1 MIKSAGTLEITTRIG
16 CKVDCVLCP
25 QLKLIQEYSKCSNVN
40 VLTMETYKNCIDK
53 VPASVR
59 IDFSGMA
66 EPWLNPD
73 ATQMLLYAA
82 QKGHRIAVYTTLVG
96 MTLDDFD
103 RIKGIDFTDFVI
115 HLPDIDGN
123 SKIMV
128 TAEYL
133 QLLQC
138 IVSTAPDRLKKIMK
152 FCAHGPTPSEVQ
164 KIVDVNMRLSIHD
177 RAGNVEDS
185 GGIKMNRVHH
195 RGRIQCCLSGID
207 LNHNVLLPDGRVVL
221 CCMDYGMEYIM
232 GNLMQDEYDDILLNE
247 KKEYIRQYL
256 DHDTV
261 SVLCR
266 KCSFATPKRKIFS
279 ISMIKNEED
288 IIESFV
294 RYHMNIFDGMVVVDN
309 GSCDDTKSIL
319 ENLRSEGFPLYIY
332 DDPET
337 NYLQDAKM
345 SQILHEA
352 MKTFQPDLIIPL
364 DADEFIVPNE
374 SENPRVVLEE
384 VDLQKLHYVKWRTYI
399 PDGNDDPEEPVALL
413 KMQHMRQEQ
422 YEKFYKV
429 MVSKYVMQRQS
440 LQLAMGSHDV
450 VIQHHDG
457 NSIGKA
463 VIEELRIAHFPL
475 RSIEQLKSKIY
486 VGWINSL
493 SRYDRKAGEG
503 FHWEVLFTSLMEG
516 GEVTAHMLA
525 EMAKHYDLADKNAEV
540 KTQKKPVDLSHILPI
555 ALKYTSPKTINY
567 TKNLARNAACLAQEY
582 SVQKKNVISTLE
594 PLGNLVQVLF
604 KNNMFKEA
612 LSCTE
617 IALLFGAN
625 PIWLFNKAELHMKLG
640 EVDPA
645 VEAFAKFVSSA
656 GAAQYPQEIKRA
668 KSIIE
673 LVNNEKAKTLAN
685 SKIG

>member
-40 VLTMETYKNCIDK
+40 VLTMEIYKNCIDK

-96 MTLDDFD
+96 MTIDDFN
-103 RIKGIDFTDFVI
+103 RIKGIDFTEFVI

-138 IVSTAPDRLKKIMK
+138 IVSTAPDKLKQLLK
-152 FCAHGPTPSEVQ
+152 FCAHGPTPAEVR

-232 GNLMQDEYDDILLNE
+232 GNLMQDKYSDVLVNE
-247 KKEYIRQYL
+247 KKEFIRQHL
-256 DHDTV
+256 DYEQN

-266 KCSFATPKRKIFS
+266 KCSFAMPKRRIFS
-279 ISMIKNEED
+279 ISMVKNEED

-319 ENLRSEGFPLYIY
+319 ESLRAEGLPLYIY

-345 SQILHEA
+345 SQILHAA
-352 MKTFQPDLIIPL
+352 MKTFQPELIVPL
-364 DADEFIVPNE
+364 DADEFIVANE
-374 SENPRVVLEE
+374 SKSPRAVLED

-399 PDGNDDPEEPVALL
+399 PDESDDPAELVTLL

-450 VIQHHDG
+450 VFPNNDG
-457 NSIGKA
+457 NNIGKT
-463 VIEELRIAHFPL
+463 VVEELRIAHFPL
-475 RSIEQLKSKIY
+475 RSIDQLKSKIY
-486 VGWINSL
+486 VGWVNSL

-503 FHWEVLFTSLMEG
+503 FHWEVLFNSLMEG
-516 GEVTAHMLA
+516 GEITVPMLA
-525 EMAKHYDLADKNAEV
+525 EMAKHYDLADKEVEV
-540 KTQKKPVDLSHILPI
+540 KTQQNPVNLSHMPSIT
-555 ALKYTSPKTINY
+555 LKYTRSNTINY
-567 TKNLARNAACLAQEY
+567 TRNLAQNAACLAQEY
-582 SVQKKNVISTLE
+582 SLQKKKVISTLG

-640 EVDPA
+640 EIDPA
-645 VEAFAKFVSSA
+645 VETFVKFVSSA
-656 GAAQYPQEIKRA
+656 DSAQYPQEIKRA

-673 LVNNEKAKTLAN
+673 LVNKEKAKTLTNRA
-685 SKIG
+685 